1 MSNDLLANL
10 NAFKSKIKTA
20 SVVNTRK
27 VVTNQELSLNNNC
40 TDSSKL
46 SKREASKDS
55 EYKSG
60 ELYGSHSK
68 KAKLVTTSPQNSA
81 TPIGADN
88 GKLDS
93 THLSTKMLIATEYI
107 QERAEAVPIDQIE
120 SYLSLSKDNNVIPM
134 LKGLAKFKFD
144 AKKNTLQYVSIYDV
158 HSAEELLKL
167 ARTQVTF
174 KGISCKE
181 LKDGWPQCH
190 DVIDK
195 LEKRGRILVSR
206 TKKDNSPR
214 FLWYNSG
221 GLLGEI
227 EEDFVKM
234 WENCKLPQRSEL
246 PRKLQDLGLKPA
258 SVDPATI
265 KRQGT
270 TRVEVKKRKQRKG
283 KITNTHMA
291 GILKDYS
298 DRV

>member
-20 SVVNTRK
+20 PVISTRK
-27 VVTNQELSLNNNC
+27 VVNQEPAVNN
-40 TDSSKL
+40 SGLEGIKPV
-46 SKREASKDS
+46 KREDSKDYDDKQDQAQQS
-55 EYKSG
+55 STKKLKLGSVPLQKSASPA
-60 ELYGSHSK
+60 GSDS
-68 KAKLVTTSPQNSA
+68 
-81 TPIGADN
+81 GR
-88 GKLDS
+88 LDS

-107 QERAEAVPIDQIE
+107 QERAEPVPIDQIE
-120 SYLSLSKDNNVIPM
+120 SYLSLPKGNTVIPM

-144 AKKNTLQYVSIYDV
+144 PKKDTLQYVSIYDV

-167 ARTQVTF
+167 TRTQVTF

-181 LKDGWPQCH
+181 LKDGWLQCF
-190 DVIDK
+190 DVIDE
-195 LEKRGRILVSR
+195 LEKKHRILVSR

-214 FLWYNSG
+214 FVWYNFG
-221 GLLGEI
+221 GALGHI

-234 WENCKLPQRSEL
+234 WQNCKLPQRSEL

-258 SVDPATI
+258 SVDPATV
-265 KRQGT
+265 KKQGS

>member
-20 SVVNTRK
+20 PVITTRRK
-27 VVTNQELSLNNNC
+27 VVAHQ
-40 TDSSKL
+40 DSGSHSGGARQSKGT
-46 SKREASKDS
+46 KREAPRDGAEQGAAQPSAA
-55 EYKSG
+55 
-60 ELYGSHSK
+60 K
-68 KAKLVTTSPQNSA
+68 KMKLGTASPQKAAVPARSEN
-81 TPIGADN
+81 GA
-88 GKLDS
+88 LDS

-120 SYLSLSKDNNVIPM
+120 SYLSLPKDNSVIPM

-144 AKKNTLQYVSIYDV
+144 PKKNTLQYVSIYDV

-167 ARTQVTF
+167 TRTQVTF

-181 LKDGWPQCH
+181 LKDGWPQCFE
-190 DVIDK
+190 VIDE
-195 LEKRGRILVSR
+195 LEKKNRILVSR

-214 FLWYNSG
+214 FVWYNFG
-221 GLLGEI
+221 GPLGEI
-227 EEDFVKM
+227 DEDFVKM

-265 KRQGT
+265 KKQGS
-270 TRVEVKKRKQRKG
+270 TRVEAKKRKQRKG

>member
-20 SVVNTRK
+20 PVITTRK
-27 VVTNQELSLNNNC
+27 VVTNQ
-40 TDSSKL
+40 DSGSVSSPYGSTKAA
-46 SKREASKDS
+46 KREASKDNDDRLDQAQVS
-55 EYKSG
+55 AA
-60 ELYGSHSK
+60 K
-68 KAKLVTTSPQNSA
+68 KLKLGTASPQRSA
-81 TPIGADN
+81 TPSATEN

-120 SYLSLSKDNNVIPM
+120 SYLSLPKDNNVIPM

-144 AKKNTLQYVSIYDV
+144 PKKNTLQYVSIYDV

-167 ARTQVTF
+167 TRTQVTF

-181 LKDGWPQCH
+181 LKDGWPQCY
-190 DVIDK
+190 DVIDE
-195 LEKRGRILVSR
+195 LEKKHRILVSR

-214 FLWYNSG
+214 FVWYNTG
-221 GLLGEI
+221 GPLHEI

-234 WENCKLPQRSEL
+234 WENCKLPQRPEL

-265 KRQGT
+265 KRQGS